1 MHVCLI
7 DAVVRG
13 VAGNHEGQKWL
24 TDSVNHMRRKH
35 VEFGHAAHH
44 DIIHVGALRSLR
56 MYIARFVLL
65 QLCVLDIQ
73 TCNLYMKA

>member
-1 MHVCLI
+1 MPVCRTDI
-7 DAVVRG
+7 VVLD

-44 DIIHVGALRSLR
+44 DIIHVGAVWSLC
-56 MYIARFVLL
+56 MLHASARRTVH
-65 QLCVLDIQ
+65 
-73 TCNLYMKA
+73 A